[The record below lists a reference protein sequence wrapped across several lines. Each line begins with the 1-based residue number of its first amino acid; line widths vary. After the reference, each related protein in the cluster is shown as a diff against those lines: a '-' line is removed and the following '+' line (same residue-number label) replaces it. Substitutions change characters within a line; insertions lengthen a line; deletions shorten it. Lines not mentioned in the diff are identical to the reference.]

1 MEVNE
6 RFVCRFLGGR
16 FLQYMVPAC
25 AWEGVSC
32 SSTTGRVDQI
42 VCVNMS
48 LSGPLL
54 RLPPRVPRESEP
66 VVRSRVQRYDR
77 KGHADRLALYGPQRP
92 RGCPHPS
99 AYIGIV
105 AGLTSRS

>member
-1 MEVNE
+1 
-6 RFVCRFLGGR
+6 
-16 FLQYMVPAC
+16 MVPAC

-48 LSGPLL
+48 LSGTPYFDS
-54 RLPPRVPRESEP
+54 LPEYLVNLSPSNN
-66 VVRSRVQRYDR
+66 VVRGRVQRYDR